1 MSRFKIQIS
10 ITVHQTQWNGEK
22 EKKIKWL
29 LSLKQEHSNRN
40 ALTRK
45 KVQTSCSDILNLL
58 D

>member
-1 MSRFKIQIS
+1 M
-10 ITVHQTQWNGEK
+10 TVHQTQWNGEK

-45 KVQTSCSDILNLL
+45 KVQTSCTDIFNLL
-58 D
+58 N